1 MHIALS
7 RCAITASS
15 LARCDAMPP
24 LRNRAAG
31 PIDFASAGGDVRV
44 EKKRD
49 AADLETVSLQS
60 PIGHEHAHAS
70 SGRIATAVIYVYAR
84 AQVGVDRRPKR
95 EQTVSLDHVDR

>member
-1 MHIALS
+1 
-7 RCAITASS
+7 
-15 LARCDAMPP
+15 MPP

-31 PIDFASAGGDVRV
+31 PVDFASAGGDVRV

-70 SGRIATAVIYVYAR
+70 SGPDSNRIVIHVSAR
-84 AQVGVDRRPKR
+84 AQLGVGWAVTAYWLFR
-95 EQTVSLDHVDR
+95 